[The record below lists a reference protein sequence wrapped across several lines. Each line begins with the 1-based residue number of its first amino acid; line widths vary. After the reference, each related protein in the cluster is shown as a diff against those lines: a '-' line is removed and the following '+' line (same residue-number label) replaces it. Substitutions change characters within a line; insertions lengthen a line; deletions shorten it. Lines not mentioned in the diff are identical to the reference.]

1 VVLYIFLYLCTGNC
15 ITVVIGVISCTFGL
29 GVPTYF
35 EMFALGATLFS
46 VLIDQKKER
55 RPKMKNDTWK
65 ATAVA
70 TVGDAWKIQI
80 AVKDL
85 DEIMI
90 STIA

>member
-1 VVLYIFLYLCTGNC
+1 MILRIFSYICIRKS
-15 ITVVIGVISCTFGL
+15 ITVVTGIISCTFGF

-46 VLIDQKKER
+46 VLNDQKEER

-70 TVGDAWKIQI
+70 TVGDAWK
-80 AVKDL
+80 KPDSSKNL